1 MMQQM
6 IQQNAEGDERRAAEE
21 EACRTAEQK
30 ERNVHRTAEQKERK
44 VAQAAQLAIISEQKP
59 KLAGVSKRMD
69 RMETQQQAGV
79 QTQLEQQDKLMTLAD
94 RQMQQEQ
101 ALPQQLEKEAADM
114 QACVLKR
121 IGTHEQDLRQD

>member
-1 MMQQM
+1 M
-6 IQQNAEGDERRAAEE
+6 R
-21 EACRTAEQK
+21 RTAEQK
-30 ERNVHRTAEQKERK
+30 ERNVHRTAVQKERK
-44 VAQAAQLAIISEQKP
+44 VAQAAQLAIISEQKQ

-94 RQMQQEQ
+94 RQKQQEQ
-101 ALPQQLEKEAADM
+101 ALPQQLEKEAADV

-121 IGTHEQDLRQD
+121 IGTHEQDLRQDQ